1 MKALSWWQNPPKSRL
16 WKGNQNAQR
25 KEGELENERNDVA
38 FSREMQDHNETLNSH
53 QSVQET
59 NEGHVCYKRKGR
71 SDNDQSVL
79 LQ

>member
-1 MKALSWWQNPPKSRL
+1 MKALSWWQNPLKSRL
-16 WKGNQNAQR
+16 WKGNQNAER

-38 FSREMQDHNETLNSH
+38 FSREMKDHNETLKSH